1 MTETVSASSEASAPA
16 RRRTIAQLWRD
27 AVAAHRPGP
36 AYLVEGDDGWSE
48 VSWDDA
54 DERVRA
60 YANGL
65 LARGVRKGDNVAL
78 LARNSLDWALVDFA
92 LAQIGAVGVP
102 VYASS
107 SPRDVGYLLAHS
119 EAVAIVC
126 EDATQLAKVEAVA
139 DELAALQHV
148 LTYHDLEGLAAHGR
162 DFAAT
167 NPNALDQAAAAIEED
182 DLFTIIYTS
191 GTTGPPKGCMLSH
204 RNYYEMATVV
214 DRMEATYYHPDDVML
229 LYLPLAHNYGRLM
242 LLLGAHV
249 GFTIAFL
256 ADPLRVAEAL
266 PQVRPTLLPSVPRVY
281 EKVHT
286 AVLARFDAATGAKKR
301 LIEWA
306 LPVGREVSRL
316 EGEGKPVPAGLRA
329 KHRLADRLVFAKVR
343 EPFGGRLRM
352 PGSGGAPLSKE
363 IIEFFDAVGLR
374 IAEGYGLTECT
385 TACSTNRPDSTGS
398 ARSGS
403 RCPGFEVRIAA
414 DGEIEVRSETVFQ
427 GYYKDPE
434 ATAAVLGPDGWLKT
448 GDIGELDADGFL
460 HITDR
465 KKDILVT
472 AGGKNV
478 APQNIENDLKTSKYV
493 SQALVVGDARPYV
506 SALITL
512 DPVEI
517 GRWAAEQGIE
527 GDQATLAADERVREL
542 LQGVVDDANRDR
554 SRFEQVKRFAIL
566 PRDFT
571 MEDGEITP
579 TLKLRRRAVQEHF
592 ADDIEALYAEPRD
605 GVARDG
611 GDRRVG
617 LEPARAD
624 VRAVVGEARDPH
636 DVAGVRRVDELAVA
650 DVDAHVAEP
659 AEEDEVAGCELVV
672 GHRRSVAVLRGGVVR
687 QRHADLREDVGHEA
701 RSSRIRST
709 GSSRPRRTARRGTG
723 ARSPTTPP

>member
-1 MTETVSASSEASAPA
+1 MTETVSASLETGAPA
-16 RRRTIAQLWRD
+16 GRRTIARLWRD
-27 AVAAHRPGP
+27 AVAAAHPGP
-36 AYLVEGDDGWSE
+36 AYLVESGDIWSE
-48 VSWDDA
+48 VSWSDA

-65 LARGVRKGDNVAL
+65 LARGVHKGDNVAL
-78 LARNSLDWALVDFA
+78 MARNSLDWALVDFA
-92 LAQIGAVGVP
+92 LAHIGAVGIP

-107 SPRDVGYLLAHS
+107 SPRDIEYLLAHS
-119 EAVAIVC
+119 DAVAIVC
-126 EDATQLAKVEAVA
+126 EDATQLAKVEKATG
-139 DELAALQHV
+139 ELPALQHV

-162 DFAAT
+162 DFAAA
-167 NPNALDQAAAAIEED
+167 NPTALDDAAAAITDD

-191 GTTGPPKGCMLSH
+191 GTTGPPKGCMLSN

-214 DRMEATYYHPDDVML
+214 DRMERTYYQEDDVML

-266 PQVRPTLLPSVPRVY
+266 PVVRPTLLPSVPRVY
-281 EKVHT
+281 EKVHS
-286 AVLARFDAATGAKKR
+286 AVIARFDAASGTKRR
-301 LIEWA
+301 LILWA
-306 LPVGREVSRL
+306 LPIGREVSRL
-316 EGEGKPVPAGLRA
+316 ESEGAAVPAGLRV
-329 KHRLADRLVFAKVR
+329 KHRLADRLVFGKVR

-385 TACSTNRPDSTGS
+385 TACSVNTPDRYRFGTVGQPLPGS
-398 ARSGS
+398 
-403 RCPGFEVRIAA
+403 EIRIAP
-414 DGEIEVRSETVFQ
+414 DGEIEMRSETVFQ
-427 GYYKDPE
+427 GYFKDPE
-434 ATAAVLGPDGWLKT
+434 ATAAVLAADGWLKT

-460 HITDR
+460 RITDR

-493 SQALVVGDARPYV
+493 SQALVIGDAQPYV

-517 GRWAAEQGIE
+517 GRWADEQGID
-527 GDQATLAADERVREL
+527 GDAASLAQDERVRAL
-542 LQGVVDDANRDR
+542 LQSIVDDVNRER

-571 MEDGEITP
+571 MEAGEITP

-592 ADDIEALYAEPRD
+592 ADEIEALYAQP
-605 GVARDG
+605 
-611 GDRRVG
+611 
-617 LEPARAD
+617 
-624 VRAVVGEARDPH
+624 
-636 DVAGVRRVDELAVA
+636 
-650 DVDAHVAEP
+650 
-659 AEEDEVAGCELVV
+659 
-672 GHRRSVAVLRGGVVR
+672 S
-687 QRHADLREDVGHEA
+687 
-701 RSSRIRST
+701 
-709 GSSRPRRTARRGTG
+709 
-723 ARSPTTPP
+723 